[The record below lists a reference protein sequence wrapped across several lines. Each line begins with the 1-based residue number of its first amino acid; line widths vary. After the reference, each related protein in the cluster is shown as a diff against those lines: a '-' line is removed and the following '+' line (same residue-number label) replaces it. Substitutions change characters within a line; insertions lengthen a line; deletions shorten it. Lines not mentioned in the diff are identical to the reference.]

1 MTARALR
8 FALLAVT
15 AAGLAGCTTG
25 GGLPP
30 TQVVRY
36 HLDQTVTRGTISI
49 QPLTPDAAGSSLSF
63 APYSAAIQQQ
73 LNGLGYTPAGGAGV
87 LTDFVAL
94 VDLKQDQQ
102 FGPPR
107 RSPVSIGLGAGGYS
121 GGWHGGTGV
130 GGGVSF
136 PIGGGGRRAVL
147 VSELSVTIK
156 RRADQSAVWEGHA
169 RSIVD
174 ARSPAASADAQANRL
189 AAALFA
195 GFPGESGR
203 TIEVK

>member
-1 MTARALR
+1 MIARPARL
-8 FALLAVT
+8 ALLIAAT
-15 AAGLAGCTTG
+15 AGLAGCETG

-36 HLDQTVTRGTISI
+36 HLDQPFNRGTISV
-49 QPLTPDAAGSSLSF
+49 QPLTPDAAGPLSF
-63 APYSAAIQQQ
+63 APWSAAVQQQ
-73 LNGLGYTPAGGAGV
+73 LAGLGYTPAGGAGV
-87 LTDFVAL
+87 LSEFVAL
-94 VDLKQDQQ
+94 TEIHQAQQ
-102 FGPPR
+102 VGPPR
-107 RSPVSIGLGAGGYS
+107 RSPISSGLGAGGYS
-121 GGWHGGTGV
+121 GGYHGGTGV

-136 PIGGGGRRAVL
+136 PVGGGGRRAVV

-169 RSIVD
+169 RGVVD
-174 ARSPAASADAQANRL
+174 ARSPAASADAQAGKL
-189 AAALFA
+189 AAALFS